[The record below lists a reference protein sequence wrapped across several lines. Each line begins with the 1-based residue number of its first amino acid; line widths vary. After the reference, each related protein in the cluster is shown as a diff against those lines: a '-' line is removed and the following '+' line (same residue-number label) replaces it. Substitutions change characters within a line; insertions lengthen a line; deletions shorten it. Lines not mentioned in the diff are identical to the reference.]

1 VKRVLKC
8 PGTNLDRFLNC
19 AFKAI
24 VQARLGLID
33 KDEALDA
40 LWEYL
45 VNIDY
50 EVKRLKKKEG

>member
-1 VKRVLKC
+1 MKNNLKC
-8 PGTNLDRFLNC
+8 PSTSLEKLLDC

-24 VQARLGLID
+24 IEARLGLVG

-50 EVKRLKKKEG
+50 EIKRLKMTHN